1 MRQLTLLGFL
11 SDYVKLLSENN
22 TLNIHKLYQEV
33 LDGNM
38 RVREPFFLY
47 CYYSGKSDVLTKYL
61 DDANKVEY
69 NTVSNFLDNDNKDK
83 LPADYDKVFKSYQ
96 CRAGMKANEDNIKSL
111 MFDKI
116 VKLQKQKNISNYR
129 IYKDLGINGGNFN
142 DFIKNRHLNRLSL
155 SKSREVYE
163 YLRNV

>member
-1 MRQLTLLGFL
+1 MRRLTILGFL
-11 SDYVKLLSENN
+11 SEYVKSLSEN
-22 TLNIHKLYQEV
+22 TCLNIRKLYSEV
-33 LDGNM
+33 LDGNF
-38 RVREPFFLY
+38 RLRAPFFLY
-47 CYYSGKSDVLTKYL
+47 CYYSGKSDVLLKYL
-61 DDANKVEY
+61 GDTDKAEY
-69 NTVSNFLDNDNKDK
+69 ITVSVFLENDNKND
-83 LPADYDKVFKSYQ
+83 LPVDYVKVFKSYQ
-96 CRAGMKANEDNIKSL
+96 CRAGMKSNEDNIKSL
-111 MFDKI
+111 MLDKI

>member
-1 MRQLTLLGFL
+1 MRRLTMLGFL
-11 SDYVKLLSENN
+11 SDYVKSLSENAC
-22 TLNIHKLYQEV
+22 LNIHKLYQEV
-33 LDGNM
+33 LDGNL

-47 CYYSGKSDVLTKYL
+47 CYYSGKSAVLLKYL
-61 DDANKVEY
+61 GDTDKAEY
-69 NTVSNFLDNDNKDK
+69 IKVSNILANDNKND
-83 LPADYDKVFKSYQ
+83 LPADYVKVFRSYQ
-96 CRAGMKANEDNIKSL
+96 SRAGLKANEDNIKSL
-111 MFDKI
+111 MLDKI

-163 YLRNV
+163 YLQNM